1 MKQWTDY
8 FPYGKPIASEN
19 YNPSAQ
25 PYKFGGKEQEAMFG
39 LDLYDFHARQM
50 DSRVGSFLT
59 VDPLAE
65 KYYSISPYAYCGN
78 NPLRFVDPTGMEF
91 VLRDDQIEGLE
102 KLHEILDSSK
112 PFKNDR
118 FVFSKDEKNKPKK
131 ETETT
136 SLPLV
141 LATTGEIIGAFA
153 TAVVSTALLVLT
165 FSGDTPLY
173 KQADNYI
180 PPPNSL
186 DGFLDA
192 TKVKPKAKRARWHLP
207 NGDIAEWDSQHG
219 ELEVYDKTGKNHRGA
234 YDPKTGKK
242 KKDGDPKR
250 KTEPK

>member
-1 MKQWTDY
+1 MYDY
-8 FPYGKPIASEN
+8 EERGMYPAIMRFT
-19 YNPSAQ
+19 
-25 PYKFGGKEQEAMFG
+25 
-39 LDLYDFHARQM
+39 
-50 DSRVGSFLT
+50 T

-118 FVFSKDEKNKPKK
+118 FVISKDEKNKPKK

-141 LATTGEIIGAFA
+141 LATTGEIIGALA

-186 DGFLDA
+186 DGFPDA